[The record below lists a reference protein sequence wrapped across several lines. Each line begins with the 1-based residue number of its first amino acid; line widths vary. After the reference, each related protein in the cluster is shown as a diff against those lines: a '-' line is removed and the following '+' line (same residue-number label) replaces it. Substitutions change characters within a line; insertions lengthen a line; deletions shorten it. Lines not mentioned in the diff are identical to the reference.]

1 MPDSAAYEA
10 HASPEAYT
18 LFCTGSEFL
27 ATGHPGA
34 AAVVLERAAALAP
47 GKNSIRE
54 ALARAYYALGRH
66 DRAAELFGA
75 IAEDVPT
82 NDYAQFG
89 LGCSLVALGR
99 VEEGCGKL
107 RLAAVMNP
115 GRAEYAERLADAERR
130 LPPAETV

>member
-10 HASPEAYT
+10 QASPEAYA
-18 LFCTGSEFL
+18 LFRKGSDFL
-27 ATGHPGA
+27 ATGRPGA

-54 ALARAYYALGRH
+54 ALARAYYALARH
-66 DRAAELFGA
+66 DRAAELFA
-75 IAEDVPT
+75 ALADDVPS

-99 VEEGCGKL
+99 TGEGCGRL
-107 RLAAVMNP
+107 RLAAAMNP
-115 GRAEYAERLADAERR
+115 GRKEYAERLADAERR
-130 LPPAETV
+130 LPPAADA

>member
-10 HASPEAYT
+10 HASPEAYA
-18 LFCTGSEFL
+18 LFCRGSEFL

-34 AAVVLERAAALAP
+34 AALVLERAVALAP
-47 GKNSIRE
+47 RKNSIRE

-66 DRAAELFGA
+66 DRAADLFGA
-75 IAEDVPT
+75 IAEDVPSS
-82 NDYAQFG
+82 DYAQFG

-99 VEEGCGKL
+99 VGEGRGRL

-130 LPPAETV
+130 LSPADGA